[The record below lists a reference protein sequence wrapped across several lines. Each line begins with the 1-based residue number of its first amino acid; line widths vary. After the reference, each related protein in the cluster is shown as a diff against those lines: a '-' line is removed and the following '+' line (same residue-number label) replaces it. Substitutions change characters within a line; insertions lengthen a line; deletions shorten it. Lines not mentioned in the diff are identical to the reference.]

1 MESIVQQFLHFDR
14 LVNISP
20 VGDGNIND
28 TWRTTVENQ
37 GNTQSFILQRI
48 NHRIFRDPAAVMQ
61 NIERVT
67 SHIAGSDFPYSSPA
81 PVRTLNGGLLYE
93 NSEGFWRVFPFLD
106 NTCVPEGQI
115 TEDTAYEAARAYG
128 AFTRALGN
136 FPAQELSETIPGFHD
151 TDRRWDAFLEVI
163 NSDPAG
169 RVEGS
174 RKEIEAMYAA
184 KPLFDRISE
193 LKSSGAL
200 PVRVTHNDTKAGNI
214 LFDRQ
219 SNKAVAVIDLD
230 TVMPGVILSDFGDM
244 VRTFVPDRREDA
256 PGEVSTRPEMLRALL
271 EGFHSSTSGFLNDTE
286 QELLVTGGAWITG
299 EQALRFLTDWLAGD
313 VYYKILHPEH
323 NLLRS
328 RNQISLF
335 NALLKM
341 NQL

>member
-1 MESIVQQFLHFDR
+1 MESIARHFLQFDR
-14 LVNISP
+14 ISDMQP

-28 TWRTTVENQ
+28 TWRITVENQ

-67 SHIAGSDFPYSSPA
+67 AHISSSDFPYASPA
-81 PVRTLNGGLLYE
+81 PVRTVRGDLLCEYD
-93 NSEGFWRVFPFLD
+93 NGFWRVFPFLE
-106 NTCVPEGQI
+106 NTYVPDDQV
-115 TEDTAYEAARAYG
+115 TEEIAYEAARAYG
-128 AFTRALGN
+128 AFARALGN
-136 FPAQELSETIPGFHD
+136 FPARELSETVPGFHD
-151 TDRRWDAFLEVI
+151 TDRRWDTFLEVI
-163 NSDPAG
+163 SSDPAG

-271 EGFHSSTSGFLNDTE
+271 EGFHSSTSGFLNETE

-313 VYYKILHPEH
+313 VYYKISHPEH

>member
-1 MESIVQQFLHFDR
+1 MESIARHFLQFDR
-14 LVNISP
+14 ISDMQP

-28 TWRTTVENQ
+28 TWRITVENQ

-67 SHIAGSDFPYSSPA
+67 AHISSSDFPYASPA
-81 PVRTLNGGLLYE
+81 PVRTVSGDLLCEYD
-93 NSEGFWRVFPFLD
+93 NGFWRVFPFLE
-106 NTCVPEGQI
+106 NTYVPDDQV
-115 TEDTAYEAARAYG
+115 TEEIAYEAARAYG
-128 AFTRALGN
+128 AFARALGN

-151 TDRRWDAFLEVI
+151 TDRRWDAFLEVV
-163 NSDPAG
+163 SMDPAG
-169 RVEGS
+169 RVGES
-174 RKEIEAMYAA
+174 RREIEAMYAA

-271 EGFHSSTSGFLNDTE
+271 EGFQSSTSGFLNETE

-313 VYYKILHPEH
+313 VYYKISHPEH

>member
-1 MESIVQQFLHFDR
+1 MESIARHFLQFDR
-14 LVNISP
+14 ISDMQP

-28 TWRTTVENQ
+28 TWRITVENQ

-67 SHIAGSDFPYSSPA
+67 AHISSSDFPYASPA
-81 PVRTLNGGLLYE
+81 PVRTVSGDLLCEYD
-93 NSEGFWRVFPFLD
+93 NGFWRVFPFLE
-106 NTCVPEGQI
+106 NTYVPDDQV
-115 TEDTAYEAARAYG
+115 TEEIAYEAARAYG
-128 AFTRALGN
+128 AFARALGN
-136 FPAQELSETIPGFHD
+136 FPARELSETIPGFHD
-151 TDRRWDAFLEVI
+151 TDRRWDAFLEVV
-163 NSDPAG
+163 SMDPAG
-169 RVEGS
+169 RVGES
-174 RKEIEAMYAA
+174 RREIEAMYAA

-271 EGFHSSTSGFLNDTE
+271 EGFQSSTSGFLNETE

-313 VYYKILHPEH
+313 VYYKISHPEH

>member
-1 MESIVQQFLHFDR
+1 MESIVQQFLRFDR

-28 TWRTTVENQ
+28 TWRITVENQ

-67 SHIAGSDFPYSSPA
+67 AHISSSDFPYASPA
-81 PVRTLNGGLLYE
+81 PVRTVSGDLLCEYD
-93 NSEGFWRVFPFLD
+93 NGFWRVFPFLE
-106 NTCVPEGQI
+106 NTYVPDDQV
-115 TEDTAYEAARAYG
+115 TEEIAYEAARAYG
-128 AFTRALGN
+128 AFARALGN
-136 FPAQELSETIPGFHD
+136 FPARELSETIPGFHD
-151 TDRRWDAFLEVI
+151 TDRRWDTFLEVI
-163 NSDPAG
+163 SSDPAG

-271 EGFHSSTSGFLNDTE
+271 EGFHSSTSGFLNETE

-313 VYYKILHPEH
+313 VYYKISHPEH

>member
-1 MESIVQQFLHFDR
+1 MESIIQQFLQFDQ
-14 LVNISP
+14 ISDIQP

-28 TWRTTVENQ
+28 TWRITVENQ
-37 GNTQSFILQRI
+37 GNIQSFILQRI

-67 SHIAGSDFPYSSPA
+67 AHIAGSDFPYSSPA
-81 PVRTLNGGLLYE
+81 PVRTLNMSLLYE
-93 NSEGFWRVFPFLD
+93 NQEGFWRVFPFLD
-106 NTCVPEGQI
+106 NTYVPEDQI
-115 TEDTAYEAARAYG
+115 TADIAYEAARAYG
-128 AFTRALGN
+128 AFARALGN

-184 KPLFDRISE
+184 KPLFDRISK

-214 LFDRQ
+214 LFDRH
-219 SNKAVAVIDLD
+219 SNKAAAVIDLD